1 VAARIGVLA
10 IQGGFDAHSRMLR
23 ALGADAFEVRTPAEL
38 DGLDGLVLPGGES
51 TTLTLAMARDGLEQ
65 PLRDFCA
72 SGRPVLATCAG
83 LIMLDAHHLGVLS
96 LVCERNAFGRQS
108 RSFET
113 DIDVAGL
120 DGGPLRAV
128 FIRAPWI
135 ASHDGAVEVL
145 ASIDDHPV
153 AARQGHVL
161 ATAFHPELGDD
172 PRLHELWLRSFA

>member
-1 VAARIGVLA
+1 
-10 IQGGFDAHSRMLR
+10 MLR
-23 ALGADAFEVRTPAEL
+23 
-38 DGLDGLVLPGGES
+38 
-51 TTLTLAMARDGLEQ
+51 
-65 PLRDFCA
+65 
-72 SGRPVLATCAG
+72 
-83 LIMLDAHHLGVLS
+83 

-108 RSFET
+108 RSFEA

-135 ASHDGAVEVL
+135 AAHDGAVEVL